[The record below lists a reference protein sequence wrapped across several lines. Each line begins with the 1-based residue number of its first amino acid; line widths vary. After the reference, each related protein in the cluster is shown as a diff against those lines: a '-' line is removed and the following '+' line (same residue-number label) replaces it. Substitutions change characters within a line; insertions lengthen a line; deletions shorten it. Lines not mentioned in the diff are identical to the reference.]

1 MNAHPDVTIQVTGG
15 GSGTGIAALID
26 GTTDI
31 CQASRAIKDAEKAD
45 LKMKRN
51 LDAVETPV
59 ALDALAIYVHKDNS
73 ISSLTLEQVG
83 KIYLGEITDWK
94 DVGGKPGKIIT
105 YGRDNSS
112 GTYVYFKEHVLANKD
127 FPATYQALPG
137 TGGVV
142 SAVAN
147 DKNGI
152 GYGGIGYATDLKTL
166 SIAKD
171 KGSMPVE
178 PTMANVLSNA
188 YPISRQLFWY
198 TAGPPRGSDEGVGG
212 LGCRTR
218 GAKDRF
224 REGLLSFERRVT
236 LCEAARSCQS
246 CLASLTG
253 RTDISSAG
261 RFLDRAAEILILAF
275 ASIAIAII
283 LLIFVYVGRE
293 ALPLL
298 WDNVDGASIPGAFAP
313 PLDWQPVSTN
323 PRYNVIPLL
332 LGTLKVTLIAML
344 IGTPLALAAALYTS
358 EFAPAPHSRM
368 DQTRRSSCWPG
379 FLPWSWDSL
388 R

>member
-1 MNAHPDVTIQVTGG
+1 MTKKFLFLTLTLSALLVTSCNPPAERQTITMKGSDTLLQVGQGWAEVYMNAHPDVTIQVTGG
-15 GSGTGIAALID
+15 GTGTGIAALIG

-31 CQASRAIKDAEKAD
+31 CQASRPIKDAEKAD

-51 LDAVETPV
+51 VDVVETPV
-59 ALDALAIYVHKDNS
+59 ALDALAIYVHKENS
-73 ISSLTLEQVG
+73 VSSLTLEQVG

-142 SAVAN
+142 SAVSN

-198 TAGPPRGSDEGVGG
+198 TAGPLEGATKSLVDWVVGP
-212 LGCRTR
+212 
-218 GAKDRF
+218 
-224 REGLLSFERRVT
+224 EGQKIVSEKGF
-236 LCEAARSCQS
+236 
-246 CLASLTG
+246 
-253 RTDISSAG
+253 
-261 RFLDRAAEILILAF
+261 
-275 ASIAIAII
+275 
-283 LLIFVYVGRE
+283 Y
-293 ALPLL
+293 PLK
-298 WDNVDGASIPGAFAP
+298 G
-313 PLDWQPVSTN
+313 
-323 PRYNVIPLL
+323 
-332 LGTLKVTLIAML
+332 
-344 IGTPLALAAALYTS
+344 
-358 EFAPAPHSRM
+358 E
-368 DQTRRSSCWPG
+368 
-379 FLPWSWDSL
+379 
-388 R
+388 